1 MAWLRTKTLFN
12 IARHLWSRTCL
23 RLCKRRTLNCLSS
36 INKLKALNLVSSAAL
51 CQQEARFMWRIKR
64 NNKQKQFLWLK
75 NWIEEIDEQ
84 LCCTNAGNIRKQTTC
99 ICQSCLCYHLLS
111 FFLFL
116 RPLRCIA
123 YQAVCLK
130 SIASFEKM
138 TSNRKERQLYTI
150 QEIAEISPG
159 CSDDR

>member
-12 IARHLWSRTCL
+12 IARHLWSRTRL

-84 LCCTNAGNIRKQTTC
+84 LCFTNAGNIRKQNT
-99 ICQSCLCYHLLS
+99 SCKCYVHLSVMSLLS
-111 FFLFL
+111 FTIVFPIFETFEM
-116 RPLRCIA
+116 
-123 YQAVCLK
+123 YCL
-130 SIASFEKM
+130 S
-138 TSNRKERQLYTI
+138 
-150 QEIAEISPG
+150 G
-159 CSDDR
+159 CLSQIYCFIRENDFKP